1 MSIQEKLALIE
12 ECMDL
17 NEGTLKPEDVL
28 ADYEEWDS
36 LTILSIIAMADERFQ
51 KTISGEDLKGA
62 KTVADILALLG

>member
-17 NEGTLKPEDVL
+17 NDGTLKPEDVL

-36 LTILSIIAMADERFQ
+36 LTILSIIAMADEQFQ